1 MDIKIEKKP
10 PLVRYK
16 YMIAGGVLLFVFI
29 IYLMFSSMGPSRLRY
44 DKDNLQI
51 AEVKQGKFIEY
62 LDAES
67 FAKPKITIKLN
78 GSESGTVKRIVAE
91 EGSMLNIGDT
101 ILILENQDLLR
112 SIEDEKD
119 ELDKQHVSYQEK
131 MLQMQRRS
139 SELKRS
145 SLRTVYELDRQSKQY
160 NLDKEEFDIG
170 IKSKAQLD
178 VASDDYVFNS
188 KNTQLLLEEL
198 QHDSLMNI
206 IQTDLMK
213 NDLQREEK
221 RHVRNRSRIENLII
235 RAPINGQL
243 SYINVTPGDRVTA
256 GAGIGEIKGVNELK
270 LTTVISEY
278 YIDRISIGLPAS
290 VTYQNRKYELRISKI
305 NSEIKDRNF
314 EIDLLFTGDIPD
326 NMRIGKTYRVQ
337 IELGQPEDA
346 LVMDK
351 GNFYTSTGGQWIFK
365 LNKAGNKATKQD
377 ITIGRQNPRQYEV
390 LNGLEPGDQIIISGY
405 TNFGEAQELI
415 LK

>member
-10 PLVRYK
+10 LLVRYK
-16 YMIAGGVLLFVFI
+16 YMIAGGVTLFGLI
-29 IYLMFSSMGPSRLRY
+29 LYLIFSTMGPSKLRY
-44 DKDNLQI
+44 DKENVQI
-51 AEVKQGKFIEY
+51 VEVKQGKFIEY
-62 LDAES
+62 LDTES
-67 FAKPKITIKLN
+67 TAKPKITIKLN
-78 GSESGTVKRIVAE
+78 SLEGGTVERIVAE
-91 EGSMLNIGDT
+91 EGSMLSIGDT
-101 ILILENQDLLR
+101 ILILQNLDLLR

-131 MLQMQRRS
+131 TLQMQRRS
-139 SELKRS
+139 SELNRNT
-145 SLRTVYELDRQSKQY
+145 LRTIYDLDRQSKQY
-160 NLDKEEFDIG
+160 NLDKEEFEIG

-178 VASDDYVFNS
+178 VASDDYNFNR

-198 QHDSLMNI
+198 QHDSLMNL

-221 RHVRNRSRIENLII
+221 KYVRNRSRIDNLIV
-235 RAPINGQL
+235 RSTINGQL
-243 SYINVTPGDRVTA
+243 SYINVIPGDRVSA
-256 GAGIGEIKGVNELK
+256 GASLGEIKGINELK
-270 LTTVISEY
+270 LSTLISEY

-290 VTYQNRKYELRISKI
+290 VTYLNKKYELRISKI
-305 NSEIKDRNF
+305 NPEIKDRNF
-314 EIDLLFTGDIPD
+314 EIDLLFTDEIPD

-346 LVMDK
+346 LVVDK

-365 LNKAGNKATKQD
+365 LNKAGNKAIKQD

-390 LNGLEPGDQIIISGY
+390 LSGLEPGDQVIVSGY
-405 TNFGEAQELI
+405 TNFGDAQELI

>member
-10 PLVRYK
+10 TLVRYK
-16 YMIAGGVLLFVFI
+16 YMIAGGVTLFGLI
-29 IYLMFSSMGPSRLRY
+29 LYLIFSTMGPSKLRY
-44 DKDNLQI
+44 DKENVQI
-51 AEVKQGKFIEY
+51 VEVKQGKFTEY
-62 LDAES
+62 LDTES
-67 FAKPKITIKLN
+67 TARPKITIKLN
-78 GSESGTVKRIVAE
+78 SLESGTVERIVAE
-91 EGSMLNIGDT
+91 EGSMLSIGDT
-101 ILILENQDLLR
+101 ILILQNLDLLR

-131 MLQMQRRS
+131 TLQMQRRS
-139 SELKRS
+139 SELNRNT
-145 SLRTVYELDRQSKQY
+145 LRTIYELDRQSKQY
-160 NLDKEEFDIG
+160 NLDKEEFEIG

-178 VASDDYVFNS
+178 VASDDYNFNR

-198 QHDSLMNI
+198 QHDSLMNL

-221 RHVRNRSRIENLII
+221 KYVRNRSRIDNLIV
-235 RAPINGQL
+235 RSTINGQL
-243 SYINVTPGDRVTA
+243 SYINVIPGDRVSA
-256 GAGIGEIKGVNELK
+256 GASLGEIKGINELK
-270 LTTVISEY
+270 LSTLISEY

-290 VTYQNRKYELRISKI
+290 VTYLNKKYELRISKI
-305 NSEIKDRNF
+305 NPEIKDRNF
-314 EIDLLFTGDIPD
+314 EIDLLFTDEIPD

-346 LVMDK
+346 LVVDK

-365 LNKAGNKATKQD
+365 LNKAGNKAIKQD

-390 LNGLEPGDQIIISGY
+390 LSGLEPGDQVVISGY

>member
-10 PLVRYK
+10 TIVRYK

-29 IYLMFSSMGPSRLRY
+29 IYVMISSMGPSKLRY
-44 DKDNLQI
+44 DKENVQI
-51 AEVKQGKFIEY
+51 VEVKQGKFIEY
-62 LDAES
+62 LDTES
-67 FAKPKITIKLN
+67 IAKPKVTIKLN
-78 GSESGTVKRIVAE
+78 STESGTVKRIIAE
-91 EGSMLNIGDT
+91 EGSMLNVGDT

-119 ELDKQHVSYQEK
+119 ELDKQQVSHQEK

-139 SELKRS
+139 SELRRNT
-145 SLRTVYELDRQSKQY
+145 LRTIYELDRQSKQY

-170 IKSKAQLD
+170 IKSKAQLE
-178 VASDDYVFNS
+178 VASDDYSFNRQ
-188 KNTQLLLEEL
+188 NTQLLLEEL

-221 RHVRNRSRIENLII
+221 KYVRNRSRIDNLVVQ
-235 RAPINGQL
+235 APISGQL
-243 SYINVTPGDRVTA
+243 SYINVIPGDRVSA
-256 GAGIGEIKGVNELK
+256 GGSVGEIKGVNDLK
-270 LTTVISEY
+270 LTTQISEY

-290 VTYQNRKYELRISKI
+290 VTYLNRKYELRISKI
-305 NSEIKDRNF
+305 NPEIKERNF
-314 EIDLLFTGDIPD
+314 EIDLLFTDEIPD
-326 NMRIGKTYRVQ
+326 NVRIGKAYRVQ

-351 GNFYTSTGGQWIFK
+351 GNFYTTTGGQWIFK
-365 LNKAGNKATKQD
+365 LNKAGNKATRQD

-405 TNFGEAQELI
+405 TNFGDAQELI